1 MFSIFET
8 QTASNLAPGVDKA
21 FLIIIGISLFFLI
34 GITAVM
40 IYILIRYNR
49 KRHPKAV
56 QIHESTPLE
65 ITWTI
70 IPLIVVM
77 VMFYYGFIA
86 FSPMTI
92 APKDSLVVGVV
103 GKMWVWEF
111 NYPGDKVSDTLM
123 LPINKPVNLEMTSL
137 DVIHS
142 LFIPGFRVK
151 QDLVP
156 GSVQKMWFIP
166 ERIGTYEILCAE
178 YCGLR
183 HSFMGAK
190 AVVVTQEEFDKWLAA
205 RPKRAQGEPEGLAL
219 IKKNACTGCHSLDG
233 TKLVGPS
240 LKGLFGR
247 KFNVL
252 VDGKPQTIVA
262 DSSYIVES
270 ILNPDAKTVE
280 GFNKGLMKSYKGVI
294 PTEDINKIF
303 QYLKTIDGK

>member
-34 GITAVM
+34 GITAMM
-40 IYILIRYNR
+40 IFILVRYNR

-56 QIHESTPLE
+56 QIKENTPLE
-65 ITWTI
+65 IAWTI
-70 IPLIVVM
+70 IPLVVVM

-86 FSPMTI
+86 FSPMTV

-111 NYPGDKVSDTLM
+111 NYPGDKSSDTLM
-123 LPINKPVNLEMTSL
+123 LPLNKPVELEMTSL

-166 ERIGTYEILCAE
+166 ERLGIYEILCAE

-190 AVVVTQEEFDKWLAA
+190 AVVVTQPEFDRWLAA
-205 RPKRAQGEPEGLAL
+205 RPKKAQGEPEGLAL

-233 TKLVGPS
+233 SKLVGPS
-240 LKGLFGR
+240 FKGLVGR
-247 KFNVL
+247 SFNVL
-252 VDGKPQTIVA
+252 VDGNSQKVTA
-262 DSSYIVES
+262 DSAYIFES
-270 ILNPDAKTVE
+270 ILMPDAMTVE
-280 GFNKGLMKSYKGVI
+280 GFNKGLMKSYKGII
-294 PTEDINKIF
+294 PNDDINKIY
-303 QYLKTIDGK
+303 QYLKTLDGK

>member
-86 FSPMTI
+86 FSPMTT

-111 NYPGDKVSDTLM
+111 NYPGDKASDTLM

-166 ERIGTYEILCAE
+166 ERLGTYEILCAE

-183 HSFMGAK
+183 HSYMGAK

-205 RPKRAQGEPEGLAL
+205 RPKKAQGEPEGLAL

-233 TKLVGPS
+233 SKLVGPS
-240 LKGLFGR
+240 FKGLFGR
-247 KFNVL
+247 KFNVI
-252 VDGKPQTIVA
+252 VDGNPQAVVA

-270 ILNPDAKTVE
+270 ILSPDAKTVE
-280 GFNKGLMKSYKGVI
+280 GFNKGLMKSYKGSDPERRI
-294 PTEDINKIF
+294 SIK
-303 QYLKTIDGK
+303 